1 MIRLPAM
8 LWFIAT
14 LWSYPITTTVVNT
27 IVMNKSPQQTLAY
40 AGNVSRWPEWH
51 PQSEKVVTQQ
61 SSTLAAGDQ
70 FAEQVSTP
78 IGQNEL
84 SWTVEQ
90 YQPGMIWQASAD
102 NQTNGSI
109 INLTYTVAATDNNET
124 QFERRLEYTLPNF
137 ALVAANA
144 MYFKEIIEEKSE
156 RSLQRLQTAVNN
168 L

>member
-1 MIRLPAM
+1 
-8 LWFIAT
+8 
-14 LWSYPITTTVVNT
+14 
-27 IVMNKSPQQTLAY
+27 
-40 AGNVSRWPEWH
+40 
-51 PQSEKVVTQQ
+51 
-61 SSTLAAGDQ
+61 
-70 FAEQVSTP
+70 
-78 IGQNEL
+78 
-84 SWTVEQ
+84 
-90 YQPGMIWQASAD
+90 MIWQASAD